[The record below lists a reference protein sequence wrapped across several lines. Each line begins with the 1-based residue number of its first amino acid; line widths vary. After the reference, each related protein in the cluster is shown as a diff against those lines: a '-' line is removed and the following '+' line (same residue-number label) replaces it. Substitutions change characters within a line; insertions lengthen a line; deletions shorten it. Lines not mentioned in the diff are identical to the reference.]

1 MSPSSEADW
10 VVTIEQL
17 GASLKFGAAELP
29 ITISSDPSAD
39 VRLGNLPGSIQIG
52 RLGQVFFLQA
62 GRNTRNLRVSGESV
76 AGSRELKDGDVI
88 AFDRARLTCRI
99 VAGRLVVG
107 TDVLV
112 TAGDTAPPNLDE
124 LARGG

>member
-62 GRNTRNLRVSGESV
+62 GRNTRNLRVGGESV

-88 AFDRARLTCRI
+88 AFDRARLT
-99 VAGRLVVG
+99 
-107 TDVLV
+107 
-112 TAGDTAPPNLDE
+112 
-124 LARGG
+124 